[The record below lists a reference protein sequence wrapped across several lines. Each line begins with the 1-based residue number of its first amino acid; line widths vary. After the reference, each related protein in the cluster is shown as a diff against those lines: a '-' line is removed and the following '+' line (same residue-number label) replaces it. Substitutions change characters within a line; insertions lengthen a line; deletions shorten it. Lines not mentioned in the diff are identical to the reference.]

1 MFFIIIIDKLHHI
14 SIKFFFCADQR
25 FNSPLEG
32 KCQKRI
38 FPGHIFIEFPDFLG
52 LGSKEIIM
60 FQKFL
65 DLDQKI
71 AVYQIDFVMFFLC
84 LCPKIPDIF
93 FQYPKK
99 SISGIQIIV

>member
-52 LGSKEIIM
+52 LGSKEFCIIL
-60 FQKFL
+60 KTVSPEY
-65 DLDQKI
+65 K
-71 AVYQIDFVMFFLC
+71 
-84 LCPKIPDIF
+84 
-93 FQYPKK
+93 
-99 SISGIQIIV
+99 